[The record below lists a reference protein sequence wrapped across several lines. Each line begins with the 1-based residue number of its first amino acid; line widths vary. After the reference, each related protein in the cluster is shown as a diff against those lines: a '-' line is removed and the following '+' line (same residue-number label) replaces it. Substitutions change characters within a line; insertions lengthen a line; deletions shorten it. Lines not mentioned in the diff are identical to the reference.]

1 MNFVQHSSL
10 LVLNW
15 WYVHFKGQKSIRL
28 QQTAIWGTWVIL
40 PCDDAWD
47 TYRIW
52 SLHIKPEKISQQS
65 LFIELSYRLRL
76 RILLKIGHQLFTAAF
91 KLKVIQIAEVKGNRA
106 VARKY
111 DIAESNV
118 HRWRADEG
126 NRAVARKYDI
136 AESIVHRWR
145 ADKEN
150 LKEAPK

>member
-1 MNFVQHSSL
+1 MLEIHTAYDL
-10 LVLNW
+10 
-15 WYVHFKGQKSIRL
+15 SIK
-28 QQTAIWGTWVIL
+28 
-40 PCDDAWD
+40 
-47 TYRIW
+47 
-52 SLHIKPEKISQQS
+52 KPEKISQQS

-76 RILLKIGHQLFTAAF
+76 RILLKIGHQSFTAAF
-91 KLKVIQIAEVKGNRA
+91 KLKVIQIAEVEGNRA

-118 HRWRADEG
+118 HHWRADEG

-145 ADKEN
+145 ERWADKEN